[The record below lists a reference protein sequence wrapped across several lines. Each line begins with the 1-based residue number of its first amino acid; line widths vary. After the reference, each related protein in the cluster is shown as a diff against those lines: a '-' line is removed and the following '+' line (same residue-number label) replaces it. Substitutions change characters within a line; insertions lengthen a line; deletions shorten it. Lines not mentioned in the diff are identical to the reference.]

1 MSEIPSLI
9 PEVDG
14 MCPEFVGFAHSISH
28 AVASL
33 AWRRKTR
40 TADST
45 ILYSCD
51 NNSDNQLL
59 GMTVQEIPNT
69 PNQV

>member
-9 PEVDG
+9 PEVEG
-14 MCPEFVGFAHSISH
+14 ICPISH
-28 AVASL
+28 AIASL
-33 AWRRKTR
+33 SWRRKTR

-45 ILYSCD
+45 ILCKCEK
-51 NNSDNQLL
+51 NSDNQLL

>member
-1 MSEIPSLI
+1 MSELPSLI

-14 MCPEFVGFAHSISH
+14 MCPEFVGFTHSISH

-33 AWRRKTR
+33 AWRRKKC

-45 ILYSCD
+45 ILYSCEK
-51 NNSDNQLL
+51 NSDDQLL
-59 GMTVQEIPNT
+59 GMTVQEIPNA
-69 PNQV
+69 PNQF